1 MTIVLYHGCFSEADR
16 RTGVHAAY
24 RMFYRLGSWLGY
36 GFRFR
41 KAMFFATTFLRALT
55 LPLRVA

>member
-24 RMFYRLGSWLGY
+24 RMTMFYRLGSWLGY
-36 GFRFR
+36 GRSIS
-41 KAMFFATTFLRALT
+41 
-55 LPLRVA
+55 